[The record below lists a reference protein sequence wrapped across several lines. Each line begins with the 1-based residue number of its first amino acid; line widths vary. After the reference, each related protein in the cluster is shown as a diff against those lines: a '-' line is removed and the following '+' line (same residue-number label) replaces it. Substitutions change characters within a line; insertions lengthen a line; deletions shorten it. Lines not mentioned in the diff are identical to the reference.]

1 MSSTSIT
8 DEHTKKIII
17 ALTNIIR
24 DELFTT
30 TDDIKAN
37 ALREMGIRIQTDT
50 KLLNAIIEFNGSFLD
65 LNNSWYLKSPSTSN
79 SHVLARML
87 LKLMP

>member
-1 MSSTSIT
+1 MYSTSIT
-8 DEHTKKIII
+8 DEHSKKIII

-24 DELFTT
+24 DELVTT
-30 TDDIKAN
+30 TDDIEAN
-37 ALREMGIRIQTDT
+37 ALREMGIRIKSDT
-50 KLLNAIIEFNGSFLD
+50 KLLNAIIEFNESFLD
-65 LNNSWYLKSPSTSN
+65 LNNSWYSSSPSTSN